1 MAIDLDKLPTE
12 AREEIERLRSVNT
25 SMGAYVKMVESA
37 LLAAWRAG
45 EAARTA
51 LMDRPDE
58 ELSEEERLQR
68 DAWQLVNEIVL
79 RVPDER

>member
-1 MAIDLDKLPTE
+1 MTIDLEKLPPE
-12 AREEIERLRSVNT
+12 AREEIERLRSVNA
-25 SMGAYVKMVESA
+25 SMGAYLKMVEAA

-45 EAARTA
+45 ETTRSA

-68 DAWQLVNEIVL
+68 EAWQLVNEIVV